1 MTGPKSPIDMKQ
13 PERRS
18 GFNRRWIKSQ
28 YSGQERR
35 KVKDRRDER
44 PAKNL
49 LVPEDLN
56 SKKMLGFEKL
66 MVSTTI
72 QLEAVT
78 RLLLEKGVIGEK
90 ELLEIWSIY
99 PPGYQFILWK
109 KAVIPFLYE
118 QSGNVQCFA

>member
-1 MTGPKSPIDMKQ
+1 MAGPKSPIDMRQ
-13 PERRS
+13 PDRRT

-35 KVKDRRDER
+35 KVKDRREGM
-44 PAKNL
+44 PAKDL

-56 SKKMLGFEKL
+56 SKKMVGFEKL

-78 RLLLEKGVIGEK
+78 RLLLEKGIIEEK
-90 ELLEIWSIY
+90 ELLEMMNQVQKEYHENS
-99 PPGYQFILWK
+99 
-109 KAVIPFLYE
+109 KA
-118 QSGNVQCFA
+118 